1 MKRHIFS
8 LLTALVASVSMAG
21 AQGTHKIIPFSRQ
34 NFTVLDSA
42 EYKFTFKLHFLRDV
56 KKGERFENDLIVLAS
71 KDFVK
76 TESIWPEPEQN
87 PDKMRAGEKIWT
99 EGRGLGGTEV
109 FKNLKEGKETVTVK
123 LTTPSQPFIYE
134 EALSKQTWK
143 ISREK
148 RKILGYTCQKATTS
162 FLGRNYTAW
171 FTKDIPVQN
180 GPWKFGGLPGMILN
194 VSDSEQHYVFECTG
208 AQRLKEKV
216 PIVKYNYYKK
226 YEKTTREELNKL
238 IKWMHNDGYAYVI
251 YHSPQLEGQLD
262 STASN
267 RKTPYN
273 PIERE

>member
-1 MKRHIFS
+1 MKRVFCFIVT
-8 LLTALVASVSMAG
+8 LIVALAVH
-21 AQGTHKIIPFSRQ
+21 AQGIGGIFPLVSEKYA
-34 NFTVLDSA
+34 VLDSA
-42 EYKFTFKLHFLRDV
+42 EYKFSYMLHFISDV
-56 KKGERFENDLIVLAS
+56 KTGKVRENNLRVLIGNNYSKMENVYNIEREHGGYKNI
-71 KDFVK
+71 
-76 TESIWPEPEQN
+76 
-87 PDKMRAGEKIWT
+87 

-123 LTTPSQPFIYE
+123 LTTPSQPYIYE

-194 VSDSEQHYVFECTG
+194 VADAERHYVFECTG
-208 AQRLKEKV
+208 VERLKEKV

-238 IKWMHNDGYAYVI
+238 IKWMHDDAYTYVI
-251 YHSPQLEGQLD
+251 YFSPQLEGQVD
-262 STASN
+262 STRNN

>member
-1 MKRHIFS
+1 MKRIVIS
-8 LLTALVASVSMAG
+8 LLMLMVASASIVC
-21 AQGTHKIIPFSRQ
+21 AQGTHQILPFSRQ

-42 EYKFTFKLHFLRDV
+42 EYRFTYKLHFLRDV
-56 KKGERFENDLIVLAS
+56 EKGERFENDLIVLAS

-76 TESIWPEPEQN
+76 TESIWPEPEMID
-87 PDKMRAGEKIWT
+87 PTHKIWT

-123 LTTPSQPFIYE
+123 LTTPSQPYIYE

-143 ISREK
+143 ISRKK
-148 RKILGYTCQKATTS
+148 RKILGYTCQKATTW
-162 FLGRNYTAW
+162 FLGRDYTAW
-171 FTKDIPVQN
+171 FTKEIPVQN

-194 VSDSEQHYVFECTG
+194 VSDSEQHYVFECTDVE
-208 AQRLKEKV
+208 RLKEKV

-238 IKWMHNDGYAYVI
+238 IKWMHDDAYTYVI
-251 YHSPQLEGQLD
+251 YFSPQLEGQVD